1 MAQIE
6 EVDGSAAIFTMYL
19 EMSLKEDVEMVEG
32 WKEDANSILIFV
44 SISLFLPV
52 RHLLISAEWIVLC
65 HGCGGFRT
73 KLTGY

>member
-1 MAQIE
+1 
-6 EVDGSAAIFTMYL
+6 
-19 EMSLKEDVEMVEG
+19 MVEG

-52 RHLLISAEWIVLC
+52 YHPLISVEWIVLC

-73 KLTGY
+73 KLAGL